1 MNVFQKSFYYKAKLK
16 LVVIVFLVLLLILV
30 LIVLLLVL
38 LLVLVLI
45 LVLIVVLLVVL
56 IIVLIVH
63 FFHFLSPVSIVSESK
78 KNIRWSILFS
88 KKITTKNAVKP
99 SFLLEFLFEKWY
111 NNIYLT

>member
-1 MNVFQKSFYYKAKLK
+1 M
-16 LVVIVFLVLLLILV
+16 VVIVFLVLLLILV

-38 LLVLVLI
+38 LLVLV

-78 KNIRWSILFS
+78 KNMRWSILFC
-88 KKITTKNAVKP
+88 KKITGKNAVKP